1 MRKEK
6 SQAILAGSFKSKTN
20 FLFLIA
26 YVISCVLIIIPL
38 FRSLILL

>member
-20 FLFLIA
+20 FLFLITDYTYIVA
-26 YVISCVLIIIPL
+26 YCNKL
-38 FRSLILL
+38 

>member
-20 FLFLIA
+20 FLFLHLNEIKNPD
-26 YVISCVLIIIPL
+26 SK
-38 FRSLILL
+38 